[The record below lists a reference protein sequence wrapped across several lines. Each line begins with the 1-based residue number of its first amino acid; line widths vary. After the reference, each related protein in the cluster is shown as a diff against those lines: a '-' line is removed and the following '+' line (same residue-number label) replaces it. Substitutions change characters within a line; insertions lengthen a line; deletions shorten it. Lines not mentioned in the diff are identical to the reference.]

1 MLSRNPWRADLVVK
15 LWIAFLTSLFIG
27 ALILEVHRG
36 LARKEGVEPNEL
48 VAALVTFLT
57 FHVVGLVLIDS
68 FVRAH
73 GVTWREAFGF
83 NSPRGGRDALL
94 GALAAMIALPV
105 CFALAWVSDRFFT
118 RLGVPLEAQRVVQT
132 LQASDAVW
140 KMAYQGV
147 LAILFAPV
155 LEEIVFR
162 GILYRTI
169 KQHGFPRLAL
179 WGTSI
184 LFGAVHAN
192 LGTLLPLCF
201 LGALLALVYDTSRN
215 LLSSIVTHSLFN
227 AVNFI
232 MLLRG

>member
-1 MLSRNPWRADLVVK
+1 VLSRKPWRADLVVK
-15 LWIAFLTSLFIG
+15 LWVAFLTSLFIG
-27 ALILEVHRG
+27 ALIVEVHRT
-36 LARKEGVEPNEL
+36 LAAKEGVEPNQL
-48 VAALVTFLT
+48 IPALVMFFT
-57 FHVVGLVLIDS
+57 FHVVGLVLVDS

-73 GVTWREAFGF
+73 GLTWKEAFGF
-83 NSPRGGRDALL
+83 NSNRGGRDLLL
-94 GALAAMIALPV
+94 GAMAAVIALPV
-105 CFALAWVSDRFFT
+105 CFALAWLSERFFS
-118 RLGVPLEAQRVVQT
+118 RMGVPLEPQKVVQT

-140 KMAYQGV
+140 KMAYQGA
-147 LAILFAPV
+147 LAVLFAPV
-155 LEEIVFR
+155 LEEVIFR
-162 GILYRTI
+162 GILYNAI

-201 LGALLALVYDTSRN
+201 FGALLALVYDTSRN